1 MLFAIKVHFFASTI
15 KHSSVRICMW
25 KPIASKT
32 KRSFFRRMR
41 GRNVSSTH
49 PAGETTIVDTL
60 LFLVACANYSAIGRK
75 TEKRES
81 ALTSQSGFCG
91 IPPRYPLEIKVKDNR
106 ERKIFDFLSKVSN
119 PPPADNQTK
128 NSRLFKILFLSLRR
142 DTAVYTT
149 TVTWPT
155 RSMYVR
161 PVLDREE
168 SVA

>member
-1 MLFAIKVHFFASTI
+1 
-15 KHSSVRICMW
+15 MW

-106 ERKIFDFLSKVSN
+106 ERRIFDFLSKVSN
-119 PPPADNQTK
+119 PPRGQPNKEFA
-128 NSRLFKILFLSLRR
+128 SL
-142 DTAVYTT
+142 
-149 TVTWPT
+149 
-155 RSMYVR
+155 
-161 PVLDREE
+161 
-168 SVA
+168 

>member
-1 MLFAIKVHFFASTI
+1 MRFLRQGAYANSRAVCDKGARAHFFASTI

-106 ERKIFDFLSKVSN
+106 ERRIFDFLSKVSN
-119 PPPADNQTK
+119 PPRGQPNKEFA
-128 NSRLFKILFLSLRR
+128 SL
-142 DTAVYTT
+142 
-149 TVTWPT
+149 
-155 RSMYVR
+155 
-161 PVLDREE
+161 
-168 SVA
+168 